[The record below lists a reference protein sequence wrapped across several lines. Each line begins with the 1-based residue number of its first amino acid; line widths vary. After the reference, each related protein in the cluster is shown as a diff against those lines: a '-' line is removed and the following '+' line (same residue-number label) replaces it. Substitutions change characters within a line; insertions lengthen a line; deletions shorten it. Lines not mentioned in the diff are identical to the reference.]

1 MERSSTVEPASNE
14 VIPNRNG
21 NRGRQLV
28 EAEDVSEERL
38 PTNTRFPPRCT
49 SRVTFFLFHH
59 LAPFCRFYSSNI
71 AKNSSNDRSRSNHNT
86 GTTES
91 TRSRGNRP
99 RPGLDLVDSSSF
111 RTHQEGPE
119 FPQVLPKGP
128 VRFLGVT
135 PNEENGEERTASR
148 GRGRPQRVQE
158 PAPVEEMVEEVPVP
172 TTRRRPISAL
182 STEVIIALCSF
193 KMM

>member
-1 MERSSTVEPASNE
+1 MATTEADNWSRPKTCPRKGYRPTPDSH
-14 VIPNRNG
+14 
-21 NRGRQLV
+21 RGAR
-28 EAEDVSEERL
+28 
-38 PTNTRFPPRCT
+38 

-59 LAPFCRFYSSNI
+59 LAPFRRFYSSNI

-91 TRSRGNRP
+91 TRTRGNRP

-182 STEVIIALCSF
+182 STEVIIVLCSF

>member
-1 MERSSTVEPASNE
+1 M
-14 VIPNRNG
+14 
-21 NRGRQLV
+21 
-28 EAEDVSEERL
+28 
-38 PTNTRFPPRCT
+38 
-49 SRVTFFLFHH
+49 
-59 LAPFCRFYSSNI
+59 
-71 AKNSSNDRSRSNHNT
+71 
-86 GTTES
+86 
-91 TRSRGNRP
+91 
-99 RPGLDLVDSSSF
+99 DLVDSSSF

-158 PAPVEEMVEEVPVP
+158 PAPVEEIIEEAPLP
-172 TTRRRPISAL
+172 TTRRRPIAAL

-193 KMM
+193 EMMILHFNNDCTTEFSGKFQFFQLIVEIY